1 MMRRRTIKESEDREF
16 REKVYNAIDLIS
28 GPAADKYFD
37 LLVDVA
43 DRAVANVEHRGHED
57 YYDAAWSAIDEGM
70 IYTDDQWLIM
80 RYFQNPSEANL
91 QEAFESM
98 AEDLVKVLEAVNGT
112 DEEDEDEDEDLEE
125 SRKVRGRAL
134 RESRRLRRRR

>member
-1 MMRRRTIKESEDREF
+1 MIKRKRMIRESEDREF

-43 DRAVANVEHRGHED
+43 ERAIANVEHRGHED
-57 YYDAAWSAIDEGM
+57 LYDAAWSAIDEGM
-70 IYTDDQWLIM
+70 IYYDDQWLIM
-80 RYFQNPSEANL
+80 RYFQSPGEANL

-98 AEDLVKVLEAVNGT
+98 AEDIVKVLESLVGT
-112 DEEDEDEDEDLEE
+112 GEEDEDLEE
-125 SRKVRGRAL
+125 SRKIRGRAL
-134 RESRRLRRRR
+134 RESRRLRRSKAGR